1 MDGSSLRGY
10 NTRLVIHIGG
20 LHDNNP
26 HMRSGLSSSGLD
38 QQATMDP
45 RVRNDWTIIP
55 FLVSLHSIIT
65 NILYWKLDRMSS
77 LPTILQVLRSVVSQ
91 GDNSTIYYDY

>member
-1 MDGSSLRGY
+1 MNGSILRGY
-10 NTRLVIHIGG
+10 NTNLVIHIGG

-55 FLVSLHSIIT
+55 YLGSMHSFTT
-65 NILYWKLDRMSS
+65 NILFWKLDRMPR
-77 LPTILQVLRSVVSQ
+77 LPTIRSTP
-91 GDNSTIYYDY
+91 GSTPIRSESNR